1 MFTTERKSY
10 YEYIRSINDR
20 RTNVGFNYE
29 GKILEKTLSS
39 ITLSGDQNRT
49 TILKSIEKVIFNL
62 VEKTKTIKNFM
73 NYRVPK
79 NNKYV
84 R

>member
-1 MFTTERKSY
+1 MFNTQRKSY
-10 YEYIRSINDR
+10 HDFIQSTQDN
-20 RTNVGFNYE
+20 RTNVGFDYE
-29 GKILEKTLSS
+29 GNIFQKTMSD
-39 ITLSGDQNRT
+39 ITLSGDDNR
-49 TILKSIEKVIFNL
+49 KSILSSLEKVIFRL
-62 VEKTKTIKNFM
+62 IETTKDIRNFM